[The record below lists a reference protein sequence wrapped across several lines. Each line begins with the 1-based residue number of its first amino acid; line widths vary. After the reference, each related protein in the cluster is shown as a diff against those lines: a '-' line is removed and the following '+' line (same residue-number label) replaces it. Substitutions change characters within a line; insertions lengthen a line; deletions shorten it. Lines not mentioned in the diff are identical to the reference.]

1 MKYRLICSDL
11 DDTLINREGNLCP
24 GTKQAIADYEKR
36 GGVFC
41 IVTGRMTSG
50 AVPLCK
56 ELGLKNE
63 LATFQGAV
71 ISSPT
76 TGEVYY
82 KNSIPC
88 EKAVEIGKFI
98 EENGFY
104 YQTYDG
110 DKFYTATP
118 NDFTR
123 LYGRLSHADF
133 VATDKKLS
141 DFIYENKINPP
152 KILLMEQPEKIPGIM
167 QILRDKF
174 GKEFLI
180 NTSKPFIIEII
191 PHGINKG
198 LAVEFMAKRHGI
210 KREEIICIGDSEND
224 LTMIEYAGLG
234 VCVAS
239 GSSVAKE
246 KADVIAPSC
255 NDDPIKWLIDT
266 YCK

>member
-1 MKYRLICSDL
+1 MKYKLICSDL
-11 DDTLINREGNLCP
+11 DDTLINSKGNLCS
-24 GTKQAIADYEKR
+24 GTKQAIKDYETK
-36 GGVFC
+36 GGIFC

-50 AVPLCK
+50 AVPLYR

-71 ISSPT
+71 ISSPI
-76 TGEVYY
+76 TGEVLY
-82 KNSIPC
+82 KNAISC
-88 EKAVEIGKFI
+88 EKAVEIGRFI
-98 EENGFY
+98 EDNGFY

-110 DKFYTATP
+110 EKFYTATP

-133 VATDKKLS
+133 VATEKKLS
-141 DFIYENKINPP
+141 EFILGKKINPP
-152 KILLMEQPEKIPGIM
+152 KILLMEEPEKIPEIM
-167 QILRDKF
+167 KKLKVKF

-198 LAVEFMAKRHGI
+198 LAVDFIAKRHGI
-210 KREEIICIGDSEND
+210 KKDEVICIGDSEND
-224 LTMIEYAGLG
+224 LTMIEYASVGA
-234 VCVAS
+234 CVSS
-239 GSSVAKE
+239 GSPVAKE

-255 NDDPIKWLIDT
+255 DDDPIKWLIDA